1 MSLQFLDIS
10 VNQAF
15 NNGLD
20 NIKVTYDV
28 EEPLLWLFCLACFQR
43 NGLTEYTR
51 CGHNSS
57 NTWSPKRLAWVTL
70 VSPNCGVCKGV
81 IGWILLLR
89 SSRFLSATDD
99 FSNPPRPLTVYEVDH
114 ALDRLASTCVF
125 SSPKLLESITI
136 GYTEVFDELVRVLRR
151 LPSVGV
157 KWMIRLLLK
166 SLGPVEIP
174 VTRTLRAFHFLMP
187 DLLNVRTSLS
197 GAVQLLEGDTISQLP
212 VSPPSSLERS
222 LKESARAEI
231 EPRLGMMIGLQEF
244 EKARSIQHCCQL
256 AGHKA
261 INVERKYDG
270 EYCQIH
276 VSRTNSQY
284 HITIFSKSGRD
295 STMDRVGVHD
305 AIKRCLGLDTSSCR
319 FRDQCV
325 LVGELLVWNDQ
336 MGEIMPFYKIRRYV
350 SREGRQLGGAR
361 DSPPSEDEH
370 LMIMFYDVLLLDNI
384 LCLHEPLHLR
394 RSRLKTLI
402 SRKTGQAEIG
412 EGIQIDLRHS
422 SSISRLHDEMTS
434 AIAKG
439 WEGLV
444 IKDWNAPY
452 MSLHGDVHQIKLKK
466 DYIPGWGD
474 SADLVIVGGRYD
486 ATAALMMGDID
497 LSWTTFYLACPTK
510 KDIGFSSEIKPTFRI
525 VGTVSRP
532 CLAVADLRYLNK
544 YGKLC
549 QVPFAQSVSGIH
561 IEISPRAFQLP
572 TELFTKPAVVEVMGA
587 GFDRPPNERFFTLR
601 FPRIQKIHHDRTYA
615 DSLDFDEYQR
625 LAKQSVLYLEK
636 GGHQHGQHGTRSLP
650 EELAILETT
659 RPTGGLASR
668 GISRGGLGDIHSQIK
683 TEWVSRNHLIASG
696 HTLRALTKKR
706 KRSVESGLTSSVLQK
721 MSKATIGEEPNKG
734 RNTTTSLCAAPAA
747 LHHVKGQYRRDC
759 GTPTPHG
766 QSISGPRDDPSRTVL
781 PDIPVPLLCDT
792 SLWDLFN
799 DPSIDVAGTCWNS
812 PLGIT
817 SRKEVFLDGVTG
829 RMTNKAG
836 CRGHALIPH
845 IVLVNWSSTSDVL
858 NGIQNW
864 LSVLQGH
871 ESLLSRPGWWE
882 ISFLNWNALE
892 AFGHPSQDTSHI
904 VDSFSHGSIVC
915 KD

>member
-1 MSLQFLDIS
+1 MSLHFLDICQLFEQLSSLKDLESRESS
-10 VNQAF
+10 VQQWFGQHQSHIRRRGAPALALLSCLF
-15 NNGLD
+15 PEKRADRVYALRTQQLEHM
-20 NIKVTYDV
+20 VTKAA
-28 EEPLLWLFCLACFQR
+28 CL
-43 NGLTEYTR
+43 GHTR
-51 CGHNSS
+51 VSELR
-57 NTWSPKRLAWVTL
+57 RLQGRDRMDFASAVQQ
-70 VSPNCGVCKGV
+70 V
-81 IGWILLLR
+81 
-89 SSRFLSATDD
+89 LSATDD
-99 FSNPPRPLTVYEVDH
+99 FSNPPQPLTVDEVDH
-114 ALDRLASTCVF
+114 TLDRLASTCVF
-125 SSPKLLESITI
+125 SSPKLRESITF
-136 GYTEVFDELVRVLRR
+136 GYKEVFDELVRVLRR
-151 LPSVGV
+151 LPSMGV

-166 SLGPVEIP
+166 SLCPVEIP
-174 VTRTLRAFHFLMP
+174 VTRALRAFHFLMP
-187 DLLNVRTSLS
+187 DLLKVRTSLA
-197 GAVQLLEGDTISQLP
+197 GAIQLLEGDTISHLP
-212 VSPPSSLERS
+212 VSPPPSIERP

-231 EPRLGMMIGLQEF
+231 EPRLGMMIGLQDF

-256 AGHKA
+256 AGRKEIH
-261 INVERKYDG
+261 VERKYDG

-276 VSRTNSQY
+276 VSRTNSQH

-305 AIKRCLGLDTSSCR
+305 AIKGCLGLGTSTCR

-336 MGEIMPFYKIRRYV
+336 MGQIMPFYKIRRYV
-350 SREGRQLGGAR
+350 TREGRQLGGAR

-394 RSRLKTLI
+394 RRRLETLI
-402 SRKTGQAEIG
+402 SRKPGQAEVGI
-412 EGIQIDLRHS
+412 GIQIDLRHS

-444 IKDWNAPY
+444 IKDWNAAY

-486 ATAALMMGDID
+486 ATTALMMQDID

-510 KDIGFSSEIKPTFRI
+510 KDVGFSSEIKPTFRV

-532 CLAVADLRYLNK
+532 CLAVADLRYLNE

-561 IEISPRAFQLP
+561 IEISPKAFQLP
-572 TELFTKPAVVEVMGA
+572 TVLFTKPAVVEVVGA

-601 FPRIQKIHHDRTYA
+601 FPRIQKIHHNRTYA

-625 LAKQSVLYLEK
+625 LAKQSVLYLEE
-636 GGHQHGQHGTRSLP
+636 GGHQHGQQGTRSLP

-659 RPTGGLASR
+659 RRTGGLASR
-668 GISRGGLGDIHSQIK
+668 GISRGGIGGLDSEIN
-683 TEWVSRNHLIASG
+683 TESVSRNHLIASG
-696 HTLRALTKKR
+696 NTLRSLTKKR
-706 KRSVESGLTSSVLQK
+706 KRSVESGPTSSGIQK
-721 MSKATIGEEPNKG
+721 MRKTAVGEELNKG
-734 RNTTTSLCAAPAA
+734 RITTSSPYAAPAA
-747 LHHVKGQYRRDC
+747 LHHGRGQHIRDC
-759 GTPTPHG
+759 GTPIPHG
-766 QSISGPRDDPSRTVL
+766 QSISGPRDDPTRTVI

-799 DPSIDVAGTCWNS
+799 DPSIDIAGTCWNA
-812 PLGIT
+812 PFEIT
-817 SRKEVFLDGVTG
+817 SRKDVFLDGVTG
-829 RMTNKAG
+829 RMTHKAG
-836 CRGHALIPH
+836 WRGHVLIPH
-845 IVLVNWSSTSDVL
+845 IVLVNWSSTRDVL
-858 NGIQNW
+858 NGIQSW

-871 ESLLSRPGWWE
+871 ESLLSRPGSWE

-892 AFGHPSQDTSHI
+892 
-904 VDSFSHGSIVC
+904 
-915 KD
+915 